1 MTCVLGLDIGTT
13 STIGI
18 LVEIPGKIF
27 SVISRP
33 ATLNSPHPGWAEENP
48 QEWWNNVCEIT
59 RELLRN
65 SGTNAQSI
73 AAIGVTGMLPAVVLL
88 DEENAVLRPSI
99 QQSDGRCGKQV
110 SELRAEWKE
119 QSFISKAGNGINQQL
134 VGAKL
139 RWIEENEPQVYSRIA
154 TVFGSY
160 DFVNWKLTGEKAIEQ
175 NWALEAG
182 FVDIGSNLIDTQLVA
197 FAHVPSGALPR
208 KSVSHEV
215 LGTVTA
221 QAAAATGLLEGTP
234 VVGGAADLIASALG
248 AGIVNP
254 GDVLLKFGGS
264 VDVLIATNRVVPDPR
279 MFLDYHLV
287 PGLYMPNGCMSTGGS
302 GLNWFARTFAGA
314 EAETAA
320 NLGITVHQYLDSLAE
335 KCSPGCDG
343 LTILP
348 YFLGEKTPIH
358 DATARGVFD
367 GLTFSHSIG
376 HIWRALL
383 EAYAYAIVQH
393 IEVLNDMG
401 HRTDSFFATDGGSNS
416 RIWMQIV
423 ADVLQRPVQRL
434 AGHPGSCLGA
444 AWTAAIGA
452 GLTDDWSGISCFV
465 SKAGRLE
472 PDPDNAQMYR
482 EGYLRFRELYERL
495 ADRSKLVAAKME

>member
-18 LVEIPGKIF
+18 LIEMPGTILGL
-27 SVISRP
+27 VSRP
-33 ATLNSPHPGWAEENP
+33 VTLSSPHPGWAEEDP
-48 QEWWNNVCEIT
+48 QEWWSNVCAIAA
-59 RELLRN
+59 ELLQS
-65 SGTNAQSI
+65 SGADPQSI

-88 DEENAVLRPSI
+88 DTADAVLRPSI

-110 SELRAEWKE
+110 ADLRGEWDEK
-119 QSFISKAGNGINQQL
+119 SFIVRAGNGINQQL

-139 RWIEENEPQVYSRIA
+139 RWIEENEPEVHARIA

-160 DFVNWKLTGEKAIEQ
+160 DFINWKLTGQKAIEQ

-182 FVDIGSNLIDTQLVA
+182 FVDISRNEIDEELVA
-197 FAHVPSGALPR
+197 LARVPRRTIPR
-208 KSVSHEV
+208 MTISHQI
-215 LGTVTA
+215 LGTLSA
-221 QAAAATGLLEGTP
+221 EAAAATGLAEGTP

-264 VDVLIATNRVVPDPR
+264 VDVLIATDRVVPDPR
-279 MFLDYHLV
+279 MFLDHHLV

-302 GLNWFARTFAGA
+302 GLNWFAQTFAGA
-314 EAETAA
+314 EALAGAKQAVTA
-320 NLGITVHQYLDSLAE
+320 HQYLDRLAE
-335 KCSPGCDG
+335 NCPPGCDG

-358 DATARGVFD
+358 DVTARGVFD
-367 GLTFSHSIG
+367 GLTLSHGIG
-376 HIWRALL
+376 HLWRALL
-383 EAYAYAIVQH
+383 EAYAFAIAHH

-401 HRTDSFFATDGGSNS
+401 HSTENFVASDGGSNS

-423 ADVLQRPVQRL
+423 ADVLQRPIRL
-434 AGHPGSCLGA
+434 LRGHPGSCIGA

-452 GLTDDWSGISCFV
+452 GLTDDWSGVSRFV
-465 SKAGRLE
+465 SSAGRME
-472 PDPDNAQMYR
+472 PDPNNAAIYR
-482 EGYLRFRELYERL
+482 ERYVRFRDLYKRL
-495 ADRSKLVAAKME
+495 AHRPAIAAAAQP